1 MNWDYDYAN
10 YVDEKGA
17 KEIQELENKI
27 GKTILAYPT
36 SPVPAKLS
44 EEDKEKI
51 ESLEKKL
58 CVRLVAYEKH

>member
-1 MNWDYDYAN
+1 MNYDYDYAN
-10 YVDEKGA
+10 YVDERGA

-36 SPVPAKLS
+36 PPVPAKLR

>member
-44 EEDKEKI
+44 EEDKERI